1 MGRSLVGR
9 SDVGT
14 RASRVSAWGPPG
26 PKTAGFLVR
35 KEVVVIRVYEQ
46 LATVA
51 AAVKR
56 LVENTR
62 FRKEVD
68 MRLRRY
74 ASPEDPLMIR
84 MRRYAG

>member
-1 MGRSLVGR
+1 
-9 SDVGT
+9 
-14 RASRVSAWGPPG
+14 
-26 PKTAGFLVR
+26 
-35 KEVVVIRVYEQ
+35 VIRVYEQ

-51 AAVKR
+51 AAVMR
-56 LVENTR
+56 LVGNTR

>member
-1 MGRSLVGR
+1 M
-9 SDVGT
+9 
-14 RASRVSAWGPPG
+14 
-26 PKTAGFLVR
+26 
-35 KEVVVIRVYEQ
+35 IRVYRQ

-51 AAVKR
+51 AAVMR